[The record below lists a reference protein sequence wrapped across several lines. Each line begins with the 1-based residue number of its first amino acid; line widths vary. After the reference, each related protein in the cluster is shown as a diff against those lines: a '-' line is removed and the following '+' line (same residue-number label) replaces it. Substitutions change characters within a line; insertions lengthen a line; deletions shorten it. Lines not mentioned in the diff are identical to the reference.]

1 MAVAPT
7 STRAHRFQATP
18 CTGAST
24 AARLRLNG
32 TTGETS
38 MRDTDLMQLALG
50 LIPPWMVKVCAF
62 DAEARRLDIEIDFA
76 RGGRFPCPHC
86 AKADCPVH
94 DTAMQTW
101 RHLDFFQ
108 HQAFLHSRTP
118 RITCPDCGVKQIA
131 VPWARAGSGF
141 TLLFEALAMTLMT
154 AMPVAAAA
162 RLVGEHDTR
171 MWRVLHHWVEQ
182 ARERAD
188 YADVKRVAIDETAA
202 KRGHDYVSL
211 FVDIDQRR
219 VVFVTQGRGADTV
232 REFADDL
239 EAHNGDAS
247 HVKQVCIDM
256 SAAFIKGV
264 TDNLTEAEITFDKFH
279 AVKLVNDAVDKVRR
293 AESKG
298 RPELKRSRYL
308 WLRNEPS
315 LSAEARA
322 NLAALT
328 RLHLKTARAY
338 QIRLAFQEIYRQP
351 NWDWGALFLDRWY
364 SWAIRSRLEPIK
376 EAARTVMRHRDG
388 ILAWFDSQIANGLI
402 EGINSL
408 IQAAKAKARG
418 YRSTRT
424 LKAITYLIAGK
435 LDLKLP
441 T

>member
-1 MAVAPT
+1 
-7 STRAHRFQATP
+7 
-18 CTGAST
+18 
-24 AARLRLNG
+24 
-32 TTGETS
+32 

-50 LIPPWMVKVCAF
+50 LIPPWMVKACAF
-62 DAEARRLDIEIDFA
+62 DAEAHRLDIEIDFA
-76 RGGRFPCPHC
+76 RGGRFPCPQC
-86 AKADCPVH
+86 GTVDCPVH

-162 RLVGEHDTR
+162 RLIGEHDTR

-219 VVFVTQGRGADTV
+219 VVFVTEGRGADTV

-328 RLHLKTARAY
+328 RLNLKTARAY

-376 EAARTVMRHRDG
+376 EAARTVMHHRDG

>member
-1 MAVAPT
+1 
-7 STRAHRFQATP
+7 
-18 CTGAST
+18 
-24 AARLRLNG
+24 
-32 TTGETS
+32 
-38 MRDTDLMQLALG
+38 MRDTDLFQLALG
-50 LIPPWMVKVCAF
+50 LVPPWMVKAASF
-62 DAEARRLDIEIDFA
+62 DAQARRLDIEIDFA
-76 RGGRFPCPHC
+76 KGGRFPCPHC

-108 HQAFLHSRTP
+108 HQAFLHARTP

-162 RLVGEHDTR
+162 RLMGEHDTR
-171 MWRVLHHWVEQ
+171 MWRILHHWVEQ
-182 ARERAD
+182 ARATAD
-188 YADVKRVAIDETAA
+188 YAHVRRVAIDETAA
-202 KRGHDYVSL
+202 RRGHDYVSL

-219 VVFVTQGRGADTV
+219 VLFVTEGRGADTV
-232 REFADDL
+232 EKFADDL

-256 SAAFIKGV
+256 SAAFIRGV
-264 TDNLTEAEITFDKFH
+264 TENLTEAEITFDKFH

-315 LSAEARA
+315 LSAESRA
-322 NLAALT
+322 TLAALT
-328 RLHLKTARAY
+328 RRHLKTARAY
-338 QIRLAFQEIYRQP
+338 RIRRAFQEIYQQP
-351 NWDWGALFLDRWY
+351 SRPWGELFLDRWY
-364 SWAIRSRLEPIK
+364 SWAIRSRLDPIK
-376 EAARTVMRHRDG
+376 DAARTVMKHRDG
-388 ILAWFDSQIANGLI
+388 ILSWFDSRIANGLI

-408 IQAAKAKARG
+408 VQAAKAKARG

-435 LDLKLP
+435 LDLRLP